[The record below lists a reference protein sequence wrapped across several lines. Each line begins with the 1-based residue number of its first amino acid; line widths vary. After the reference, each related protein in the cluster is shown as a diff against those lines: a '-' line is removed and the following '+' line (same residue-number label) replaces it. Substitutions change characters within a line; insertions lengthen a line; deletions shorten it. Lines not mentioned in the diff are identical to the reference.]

1 MNKSKMLVIL
11 LAGVIA
17 LSLTGCVKP
26 VEPKVLVNAE
36 SNETMFVIPL
46 VGENRDT
53 QAKLDSADYYNKQKV
68 AVKQIQIPH
77 RWLQTGRDWNSAA
90 GVWVPS
96 VTVIKVN
103 RTPVT
108 AEFSV
113 SDKNNA
119 KKDADAIWVESADSV
134 GFSTGFTVT
143 GFIEEADTAIYLYR
157 YPSSD
162 LKTVIATEVRARI
175 QQGAADFCAKY
186 PLDTLRAKKNEMV
199 TAIRADVVPFYK
211 SRGITISAVGQFG
224 GMTYENPDIQRA
236 IDAVFIAQQEKE
248 KAAAALAAVKDI
260 NARSESQALQ
270 DAKNARNKADGE
282 ADALLTVAKANA
294 SGKLAVAQADAAG
307 IQAVANAT
315 KEAATNP
322 IFLEVRKLDVQKVMY
337 ERWNGSVPNM
347 IMGSGQG
354 GTGVNV
360 FLPHTPESAASGVT
374 FK

>member
-1 MNKSKMLVIL
+1 MNKSKMLVLIL
-11 LAGVIA
+11 VGVIA
-17 LSLTGCVKP
+17 LSLTGCIKP
-26 VEPKVLVNAE
+26 IEPKQLVEARN
-36 SNETMFVIPL
+36 NETMFVIPL
-46 VGENRDT
+46 VGENKEN

-77 RWLQTGRDWNSAA
+77 RWLQTGRFEFEGTWI
-90 GVWVPS
+90 PS
-96 VTVIKVN
+96 VAVIKVN

-108 AEFSV
+108 AEFAV
-113 SDKNNA
+113 SNKNDA

-143 GFIEEADTAIYLYR
+143 GFIEEVDTALYLYR

-162 LKTVIATEVRARI
+162 LKSVIATEVRARI
-175 QQGAADFCAKY
+175 QQDAADFCAKY
-186 PLDTLRAKKNEMV
+186 PLDGLRSKKNEMV
-199 TAIRADVVPFYK
+199 EAIRSDVVPLYK
-211 SRGITISAVGQFG
+211 ARGITISAIGQFG
-224 GMTYENPDIQRA
+224 GMTYENPAIQVA

-248 KAAAALAAVKDI
+248 KAAAGLAAVRDL
-260 NARSESQALQ
+260 NARSESEALQ
-270 DAKNARNKADGE
+270 AAKNARNKADGE

-315 KEAATNP
+315 KEAASNP

-337 ERWNGSVPNM
+337 ERWNGSVPQM
-347 IMGSGQG
+347 IMGAN

-360 FLPHTPESAASGVT
+360 FLPHTPESVVT
-374 FK
+374 AK